1 MEPTDH
7 GPCRRRKLVALATV
21 APEKAALSLG
31 MLRGATPRPGLPGRE
46 TARVLY
52 PAQGFRAR
60 ARDHSPTGV

>member
-1 MEPTDH
+1 MELADH
-7 GPCRRRKLVALATV
+7 GPRHRRKLVAQATV

-31 MLRGATPRPGLPGRE
+31 TLRGATLRPGLPGRR

-52 PAQGFRAR
+52 PAQGFRAL